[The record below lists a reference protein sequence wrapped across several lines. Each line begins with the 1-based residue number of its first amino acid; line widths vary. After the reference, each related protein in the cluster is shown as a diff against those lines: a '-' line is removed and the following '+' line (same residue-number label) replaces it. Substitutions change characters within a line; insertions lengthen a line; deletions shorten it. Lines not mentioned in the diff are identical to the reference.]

1 MLADSEGSVE
11 SVEEFY
17 FVDDNKNP
25 SLKKNKTASSSVK
38 PFSQRMKVTVKGPE
52 ELNLDSE
59 IK

>member
-52 ELNLDSE
+52 AFA
-59 IK
+59 